1 MEKVLEKS
9 KKNINGKVFLKINS
23 AFIHLGK
30 AEKRVATF
38 IKNYPE
44 EVIKLPINVLA
55 EKVGVSV
62 STIIRLCRRIEI
74 NGYTDL
80 KIDITRDLA
89 LNYKETY
96 SEINS
101 NDSIPLLLNKV
112 QQSFLQTISNTFKIL
127 SISANKVQQLFS
139 QTISNTFKILS
150 ISVLKEAY
158 LNIINSNSVLIIG
171 AGGTAALAKLFNH
184 KLLKLEI
191 NSQWSNDFSLIPLL
205 INKIGKNDVLFVL
218 SHSGSTNLVYDAVVM
233 AKKKG
238 CKIIILTNYLQS
250 PMAKK
255 SDIILATGI
264 DEQPLGSE
272 GVTTRMAQI
281 SIIEVLCLLIELK
294 KQEIL

>member
-74 NGYTDL
+74 NGYTAL

-127 SISANKVQQLFS
+127 SISA
-139 QTISNTFKILS
+139 
-150 ISVLKEAY
+150 LKEAY
-158 LNIINSNSVLIIG
+158 LNIINSDSVLIIG
-171 AGGTAALAKLFNH
+171 AGGTAALAKLLNH

-191 NSQWSNDFSLIPLL
+191 NSQWSDDFSLIPLL
-205 INKIGKNDVLFVL
+205 INKIGKNEVLFVL

>member
-1 MEKVLEKS
+1 MGKALEKN

-38 IKNYPE
+38 VKNYPE

-62 STIIRLCRRIEI
+62 STIIRLCRRIGI

-89 LNYKETY
+89 LNYKKTY

-112 QQSFLQTISNTFKIL
+112 K
-127 SISANKVQQLFS
+127 QLFS

-150 ISVLKEAY
+150 ISALKEAY
-158 LNIINSNSVLIIG
+158 LNIINSDSVLIIG
-171 AGGTAALAKLFNH
+171 AGGTAALAKLLNH

-191 NSQWSNDFSLIPLL
+191 NSQWSDDFSLIPLL
-205 INKIGKNDVLFVL
+205 INKIGKNDILFVL

>member
-38 IKNYPE
+38 VKNYPE

-89 LNYKETY
+89 LNYKKTY

-127 SISANKVQQLFS
+127 SISA
-139 QTISNTFKILS
+139 
-150 ISVLKEAY
+150 LKEAY
-158 LNIINSNSVLIIG
+158 LNIINSDSVLIIG
-171 AGGTAALAKLFNH
+171 AGGTAALAKLLNH

-191 NSQWSNDFSLIPLL
+191 NSQWSDDFSLIPLL
-205 INKIGKNDVLFVL
+205 INKIGKNEVLFVL

-233 AKKKG
+233 AKKRG

>member
-1 MEKVLEKS
+1 MKKVLEKN

-38 IKNYPE
+38 IKSYPE

-55 EKVGVSV
+55 EKLGVSV
-62 STIIRLCRRIEI
+62 STIIRLCRRVGI

-89 LNYKETY
+89 LNYKKTY

-112 QQSFLQTISNTFKIL
+112 QQ
-127 SISANKVQQLFS
+127 LFS

-150 ISVLKEAY
+150 VSALKEAY
-158 LNIINSNSVLIIG
+158 LNIINSDSVLIVG
-171 AGGTAALAKLFNH
+171 AGGTAALAKLLNH

-191 NSQWSNDFSLIPLL
+191 NSQWSDDFSLIPLL

-233 AKKKG
+233 AKEKG

-264 DEQPLGSE
+264 DEEPLGSE
-272 GVTTRMAQI
+272 GVTTRIAQI
-281 SIIEVLCLLIELK
+281 SIIEVLCLLIALK

>member
-1 MEKVLEKS
+1 MEKALEKN

-38 IKNYPE
+38 VKNYPE

-62 STIIRLCRRIEI
+62 STIIRLCRRIGI

-89 LNYKETY
+89 LNYKKTY

-127 SISANKVQQLFS
+127 SISA
-139 QTISNTFKILS
+139 
-150 ISVLKEAY
+150 LKEAY
-158 LNIINSNSVLIIG
+158 LNIINSDSVLIIG
-171 AGGTAALAKLFNH
+171 AGGTAALAKLLNH

-191 NSQWSNDFSLIPLL
+191 NSQWSDDFSLIPLL
-205 INKIGKNDVLFVL
+205 INKIGKNEVLFVL

>member
-1 MEKVLEKS
+1 MEKVLEKN

-62 STIIRLCRRIEI
+62 STIIRLCRRIGI

-80 KIDITRDLA
+80 KIDITRDLT
-89 LNYKETY
+89 LNYKKTY

-112 QQSFLQTISNTFKIL
+112 K
-127 SISANKVQQLFS
+127 QLFS

-150 ISVLKEAY
+150 VSALKEAY

-171 AGGTAALAKLFNH
+171 AGGTAALAKLLNH

-191 NSQWSNDFSLIPLL
+191 NSQWSDDFSLIPLL

-218 SHSGSTNLVYDAVVM
+218 SHSGSTNLVYDAVIM
-233 AKKKG
+233 AKEKG

-250 PMAKK
+250 PMAKM

-264 DEQPLGSE
+264 DEEPLGSE
-272 GVTTRMAQI
+272 GVTTRIAQI
-281 SIIEVLCLLIELK
+281 SIIEVLCLLIALK

>member
-62 STIIRLCRRIEI
+62 STIIRLCRRIGI

-89 LNYKETY
+89 LNYKKTY

-112 QQSFLQTISNTFKIL
+112 QQLFSHTISNTFKIL
-127 SISANKVQQLFS
+127 SISA
-139 QTISNTFKILS
+139 
-150 ISVLKEAY
+150 LKEAY
-158 LNIINSNSVLIIG
+158 LNIINSDSVLIIG
-171 AGGTAALAKLFNH
+171 AGGTAALAKLLNH

-191 NSQWSNDFSLIPLL
+191 NSQWSDDFSLIPLL
-205 INKIGKNDVLFVL
+205 INRIGKNDVLFVL

>member
-1 MEKVLEKS
+1 MEKVLEKN

-62 STIIRLCRRIEI
+62 STIIRLCRRVGI

-89 LNYKETY
+89 LNYKKTY

-112 QQSFLQTISNTFKIL
+112 QQ
-127 SISANKVQQLFS
+127 LFS

-150 ISVLKEAY
+150 VSALKEAY
-158 LNIINSNSVLIIG
+158 LNIINSDSVLIIG
-171 AGGTAALAKLFNH
+171 AGGTAALAKLLNH

-191 NSQWSNDFSLIPLL
+191 NSQWSDDFSLIPLL
-205 INKIGKNDVLFVL
+205 INRMGKNDVLFVL
-218 SHSGSTNLVYDAVVM
+218 SHSGSTNLVYDAVIM
-233 AKKKG
+233 AKEKG

-255 SDIILATGI
+255 SVIILATGV
-264 DEQPLGSE
+264 DEKPLGSE
-272 GVTTRMAQI
+272 GVTTRIAQT
-281 SIIEVLCLLIELK
+281 SIIEVLCLLIALK

>member
-1 MEKVLEKS
+1 
-9 KKNINGKVFLKINS
+9 INS

-38 IKNYPE
+38 VKNYPE

-62 STIIRLCRRIEI
+62 STIIRLCRRIGI

-89 LNYKETY
+89 LNYKKTY

-112 QQSFLQTISNTFKIL
+112 QQLFSHTISNTFKIL
-127 SISANKVQQLFS
+127 SISA
-139 QTISNTFKILS
+139 
-150 ISVLKEAY
+150 LKEAY
-158 LNIINSNSVLIIG
+158 LNIINSDSVLIIG
-171 AGGTAALAKLFNH
+171 AGGTAALAKLLNH

-191 NSQWSNDFSLIPLL
+191 NSQWSDDFSLIPLL
-205 INKIGKNDVLFVL
+205 INRIGKNDVLFVL

>member
-127 SISANKVQQLFS
+127 SISA
-139 QTISNTFKILS
+139 
-150 ISVLKEAY
+150 LKEAY
-158 LNIINSNSVLIIG
+158 LNIINSDSVLIIG
-171 AGGTAALAKLFNH
+171 AGGTAALAKLLNH

-191 NSQWSNDFSLIPLL
+191 NSQWSDDFSLIPLL
-205 INKIGKNDVLFVL
+205 INRIGKNDVLFVL

-233 AKKKG
+233 AKKRG

>member
-112 QQSFLQTISNTFKIL
+112 QQSFLQTISN
-127 SISANKVQQLFS
+127 SD
-139 QTISNTFKILS
+139 
-150 ISVLKEAY
+150 
-158 LNIINSNSVLIIG
+158 SVLIIG
-171 AGGTAALAKLFNH
+171 AGGTAALAKLLNH

-191 NSQWSNDFSLIPLL
+191 NSQWSDDFSLIPLL
-205 INKIGKNDVLFVL
+205 INKIGKNEVLFVL

-233 AKKKG
+233 AKKRG

>member
-9 KKNINGKVFLKINS
+9 KKNINGRVFLKINS

-62 STIIRLCRRIEI
+62 STIIRLCRRVGI

-89 LNYKETY
+89 LNYKKTY

-112 QQSFLQTISNTFKIL
+112 K
-127 SISANKVQQLFS
+127 QLFS

-150 ISVLKEAY
+150 VSALKEAY
-158 LNIINSNSVLIIG
+158 LNIINSDSVLIIG
-171 AGGTAALAKLFNH
+171 AGGTAALAKLLNH

-191 NSQWSNDFSLIPLL
+191 NSQWSDDFCLMPLL

-218 SHSGSTNLVYDAVVM
+218 SHSGSTNLVYDAVIM
-233 AKKKG
+233 AKEKG

-264 DEQPLGSE
+264 DEEPLGSE
-272 GVTTRMAQI
+272 GVTTRIAQI
-281 SIIEVLCLLIELK
+281 SIIEVLCLLIALK

>member
-62 STIIRLCRRIEI
+62 STIIRLCRRIGI

-112 QQSFLQTISNTFKIL
+112 QQ
-127 SISANKVQQLFS
+127 LFS

-150 ISVLKEAY
+150 ISALKEAY
-158 LNIINSNSVLIIG
+158 LNIINSDSVLIIG
-171 AGGTAALAKLFNH
+171 AGGTAALAKLLNH

-205 INKIGKNDVLFVL
+205 INKIGKNEVLFVL

-255 SDIILATGI
+255 SDIILATGL

-272 GVTTRMAQI
+272 GVTTRIAQI

>member
-127 SISANKVQQLFS
+127 SISA
-139 QTISNTFKILS
+139 
-150 ISVLKEAY
+150 LKEAY
-158 LNIINSNSVLIIG
+158 LNIINSDSVLIIG
-171 AGGTAALAKLFNH
+171 AGGTAALAKLLNH

-191 NSQWSNDFSLIPLL
+191 NSQWSDDFSLIPLL
-205 INKIGKNDVLFVL
+205 INKIGKNNVLFVL

-233 AKKKG
+233 AKKRG

>member
-1 MEKVLEKS
+1 MEKALEKN

-38 IKNYPE
+38 VKNYPE

-62 STIIRLCRRIEI
+62 STIIRLCRRIGI

-89 LNYKETY
+89 LNYKKTY

-112 QQSFLQTISNTFKIL
+112 QQLFSHTISNTFKIL
-127 SISANKVQQLFS
+127 SISA
-139 QTISNTFKILS
+139 
-150 ISVLKEAY
+150 LKEAY
-158 LNIINSNSVLIIG
+158 LNIINSDSVLIIG
-171 AGGTAALAKLFNH
+171 AGGTAALAKLLNH

-191 NSQWSNDFSLIPLL
+191 NSQWSDDFSLIPLL
-205 INKIGKNDVLFVL
+205 INKIGKNNVLFVL

-233 AKKKG
+233 AKKRG

>member
-62 STIIRLCRRIEI
+62 STIIRLCRRIGI

-127 SISANKVQQLFS
+127 SISA
-139 QTISNTFKILS
+139 
-150 ISVLKEAY
+150 LKEAY
-158 LNIINSNSVLIIG
+158 LNIINSDSVLIIG
-171 AGGTAALAKLFNH
+171 AGGTAALAKLLNH

-205 INKIGKNDVLFVL
+205 INKIGKNEVLFVL

-233 AKKKG
+233 AKKRG

>member
-1 MEKVLEKS
+1 MEKALEKN

-38 IKNYPE
+38 VKNYPE

-62 STIIRLCRRIEI
+62 STVIRLCRRIGI

-89 LNYKETY
+89 LNYKKTY

-112 QQSFLQTISNTFKIL
+112 QQLFSHTISNTFKIL
-127 SISANKVQQLFS
+127 SISA
-139 QTISNTFKILS
+139 
-150 ISVLKEAY
+150 LKEAY
-158 LNIINSNSVLIIG
+158 LNIINSDSVLIIG
-171 AGGTAALAKLFNH
+171 AGGTAALAKLLNH

-191 NSQWSNDFSLIPLL
+191 NSQWSDDFSLIPLL
-205 INKIGKNDVLFVL
+205 INKIGKNNVLFVL

-238 CKIIILTNYLQS
+238 CRIIILTNYLQS

>member
-38 IKNYPE
+38 VKNYPE

-62 STIIRLCRRIEI
+62 STVIRLCRRIGI

-89 LNYKETY
+89 LNYKMTY

-101 NDSIPLLLNKV
+101 NDSIPLLL
-112 QQSFLQTISNTFKIL
+112 
-127 SISANKVQQLFS
+127 NKVQQLFS

-171 AGGTAALAKLFNH
+171 AGGTAALAKLLNH

-191 NSQWSNDFSLIPLL
+191 NSQWSDDFSLIPLL

>member
-1 MEKVLEKS
+1 MEKALEKN

-38 IKNYPE
+38 VKNYPE

-62 STIIRLCRRIEI
+62 STIIRLCRRIGI

-89 LNYKETY
+89 LNYKKTY

-112 QQSFLQTISNTFKIL
+112 QQLFSHTISNTFKIL
-127 SISANKVQQLFS
+127 SISA
-139 QTISNTFKILS
+139 
-150 ISVLKEAY
+150 LKEAY
-158 LNIINSNSVLIIG
+158 LNIINSDSVLIIG
-171 AGGTAALAKLFNH
+171 AGGTAALAKLLNH

-191 NSQWSNDFSLIPLL
+191 NSQWSDDFSLIPLL
-205 INKIGKNDVLFVL
+205 INRIGKNDVLFVL

-233 AKKKG
+233 AKKRG

>member
-1 MEKVLEKS
+1 MEKALEKN

-38 IKNYPE
+38 VKNYPE

-62 STIIRLCRRIEI
+62 STVIRLCRRIGI

-89 LNYKETY
+89 LNYKKTY

-112 QQSFLQTISNTFKIL
+112 QQLFSHTISNTFKIL
-127 SISANKVQQLFS
+127 SISA
-139 QTISNTFKILS
+139 
-150 ISVLKEAY
+150 LKEAY
-158 LNIINSNSVLIIG
+158 LNIINSDSVLIIG
-171 AGGTAALAKLFNH
+171 AGGTAALAKLLNH

>member
-1 MEKVLEKS
+1 MEKALEKN
-9 KKNINGKVFLKINS
+9 KKSINGKVFLKINS

-44 EVIKLPINVLA
+44 EVIKLPINILA

-62 STIIRLCRRIEI
+62 STIIRLCRRIGI

-89 LNYKETY
+89 LNYKMTY

-112 QQSFLQTISNTFKIL
+112 QK
-127 SISANKVQQLFS
+127 LFS

-158 LNIINSNSVLIIG
+158 LNIINSDSVLIIG
-171 AGGTAALAKLFNH
+171 AGGTAALAKLLNH

-205 INKIGKNDVLFVL
+205 INKTGKNDVLFVL

>member
-127 SISANKVQQLFS
+127 SISA
-139 QTISNTFKILS
+139 
-150 ISVLKEAY
+150 LKEAY
-158 LNIINSNSVLIIG
+158 LNIINSDSVLIIG
-171 AGGTAALAKLFNH
+171 AGGTAALAKLLNH

-191 NSQWSNDFSLIPLL
+191 NSQWSDDFSLIPLL
-205 INKIGKNDVLFVL
+205 INRIGKNDVLFVL

>member
-38 IKNYPE
+38 VKNYPE

-127 SISANKVQQLFS
+127 SISA
-139 QTISNTFKILS
+139 
-150 ISVLKEAY
+150 LKEAY
-158 LNIINSNSVLIIG
+158 LNIINSDSVLIIG
-171 AGGTAALAKLFNH
+171 AGGTAALAKLLNH

-191 NSQWSNDFSLIPLL
+191 NSQWSDDFSLIPLL
-205 INKIGKNDVLFVL
+205 INKIGKNEVLFVL

-233 AKKKG
+233 AKKRG

>member
-1 MEKVLEKS
+1 MEKALEKN

-38 IKNYPE
+38 VKNYPE

-112 QQSFLQTISNTFKIL
+112 QQLFSHTISNTFKIL
-127 SISANKVQQLFS
+127 SISA
-139 QTISNTFKILS
+139 
-150 ISVLKEAY
+150 LKEAY
-158 LNIINSNSVLIIG
+158 LNIINSDSVLIIG
-171 AGGTAALAKLFNH
+171 AGGTAALAKLLNH

-191 NSQWSNDFSLIPLL
+191 NSQWSDDFSLIPLL
-205 INKIGKNDVLFVL
+205 INKIGKNNVLFVL

-238 CKIIILTNYLQS
+238 CRIIILTNYLQS

>member
-62 STIIRLCRRIEI
+62 STIIRLCRRIGI

-112 QQSFLQTISNTFKIL
+112 QQ
-127 SISANKVQQLFS
+127 LFS

-150 ISVLKEAY
+150 ISALKEAY
-158 LNIINSNSVLIIG
+158 LNIINSDSVLIIG
-171 AGGTAALAKLFNH
+171 AGGTAALAKLLNH

-191 NSQWSNDFSLIPLL
+191 NSQWSDDFSLIPLL
-205 INKIGKNDVLFVL
+205 INKIGKNEVLFVL
-218 SHSGSTNLVYDAVVM
+218 SHSGSTNVVYDAVVM

-255 SDIILATGI
+255 SDIVLATGL

-272 GVTTRMAQI
+272 GVTTRIAQM

>member
-38 IKNYPE
+38 VKNYPE
-44 EVIKLPINVLA
+44 EVIKLPINILA

-62 STIIRLCRRIEI
+62 STIIRLCRRIGI

-89 LNYKETY
+89 LNYKMTY

-101 NDSIPLLLNKV
+101 NDSIPLLL
-112 QQSFLQTISNTFKIL
+112 
-127 SISANKVQQLFS
+127 NKVQQLFS

>member
-127 SISANKVQQLFS
+127 SISA
-139 QTISNTFKILS
+139 
-150 ISVLKEAY
+150 LKEAY
-158 LNIINSNSVLIIG
+158 LNIINSDSVLIIG
-171 AGGTAALAKLFNH
+171 AGGTAALAKLLNH

-191 NSQWSNDFSLIPLL
+191 NSQWSDDFSLIPLL
-205 INKIGKNDVLFVL
+205 INKIGKNEVLFVL

>member
-1 MEKVLEKS
+1 MEKALEKN

-38 IKNYPE
+38 VKNYPE

-62 STIIRLCRRIEI
+62 STVIRLCRRIGI

-89 LNYKETY
+89 LNYKKTY

-112 QQSFLQTISNTFKIL
+112 QQLFSHTISNTFKIL
-127 SISANKVQQLFS
+127 SISA
-139 QTISNTFKILS
+139 
-150 ISVLKEAY
+150 LKEAY
-158 LNIINSNSVLIIG
+158 LNIINSDSVLIIG
-171 AGGTAALAKLFNH
+171 AGGTAALAKLLNH

-191 NSQWSNDFSLIPLL
+191 NSQWSDDFSLIPLL